1 MRTIG
6 IEFCDEGFVA
16 VEAAESKF
24 HYIELESSSTG
35 SPGFVYYDGERYI
48 CGRQAQIRS
57 RVYPRYVTDQCWDQ
71 LSLRLSDLNVPGK
84 APRYSEL
91 AYRHLRMIWKHI
103 QAGGPVGKVV
113 FALPGNYLA
122 GEDGDDEK
130 IGLILGL
137 TQDLNIPL
145 AGIVDMACASLAAE
159 IKPLGIGAGASTA
172 FHIDVHARSTF
183 FSILQLKP
191 LLRSV
196 RLATA
201 PIGFHHI
208 FAELNPKLANS
219 FLSQTA
225 FDVTHEAK
233 TEQLFYNQTQNLL
246 EWFKDREEATIEM
259 ESFKRSRKMSVY
271 RDMAAKYLEPVTES
285 LAQIMGKVVK
295 ESWTAEEIKS
305 IPFIFS
311 ERAAKIP
318 GLAEKIASAIDC
330 SITVTEFGSAARGAA
345 LIGKTASVFKNLEE
359 ASITSAIDLD
369 QLGLAPASEKMNR
382 EPSDDNITV
391 PSSKKNNEAGG
402 EMAPT
407 HVVCGGIGRRISQS
421 GFNLGETFENCPE
434 GFSLTRHSDGRVQL
448 DNSTNG
454 VLLLNG
460 QPAANGE
467 FLKPGDLL
475 TLALGLE
482 DGTST
487 AQWLLIHCAG

>member
-6 IEFCDEGFVA
+6 IEFCDDGFIA

-24 HYIELESSSTG
+24 HFIELESSSTQ

-57 RVYPRYVTDQCWDQ
+57 RIYPRYVTDRCWDQ

-91 AYRHLRMIWKHI
+91 AYRHLSMIWKHI

-113 FALPGNYLA
+113 FALPGNYLL
-122 GEDGDDEK
+122 GDEGDDEK
-130 IGLILGL
+130 IGLILGIA
-137 TQDLNIPL
+137 QGLNIPL
-145 AGIVDMACASLAAE
+145 AGIVDMACASLLAE
-159 IKPLGIGAGASTA
+159 IKPLGIGAGAASA
-172 FHIDVHARSTF
+172 FHIDVHARSAF

-191 LLRSV
+191 QLRSV

-201 PIGFHHI
+201 PIGFHHV

-233 TEQLFYNQTQNLL
+233 TEQQFYNQTQNLM

-271 RDMAAKYLEPVTES
+271 RDMAAKHLEPVTES
-285 LAQIMGKVVK
+285 LAQIIGKVAK
-295 ESWTAEEIKS
+295 EYWTAEEIKK

-318 GLAEKIASAIDC
+318 GLPEKIAAAIDC
-330 SITVTEFGSAARGAA
+330 SITAADFGSAARGAA
-345 LIGKTASVFKNLEE
+345 LIGQTASVFENLEE
-359 ASITSAIDLD
+359 ASITSAIDLG
-369 QLGLAPASEKMNR
+369 QLGLAPAIEKTNG
-382 EPSDDNITV
+382 EPADDDV
-391 PSSKKNNEAGG
+391 PAPASNKNKDTGA

-407 HVVCGGIGRRISQS
+407 HVVCQGIGRRIGQS
-421 GFNLGETFENCPE
+421 GLNLGETLENGPE
-434 GFSLTRHSDGRVQL
+434 RLSLTRNSDGRVQL
-448 DNSTNG
+448 ENSTNG
-454 VLLLNG
+454 ILLLNG
-460 QPAANGE
+460 QPARQGE
-467 FLKPGDLL
+467 ILKPGDLL
-475 TLALGLE
+475 TLALDE
-482 DGTST
+482 GTSP